1 MAIITLTTD
10 YGSRDFY
17 AASAKGVLYSRF
29 PQVNVVD
36 ISHEIDMYNIGMGS
50 YVLKNAFANFPENT
64 IHVFAVDAS
73 LSHRNKYLVMRYKE
87 HYFIAPDN
95 GALSLILVDDVP
107 EMLYQTKHEN
117 ESLFVFFSRLIK
129 HILNQEFEQIGG
141 QINKKEITEST
152 ELRPHIMSNG
162 DAIKGYIVY
171 EDRYG
176 NAVTNISRETFD
188 EIGRGR
194 AFELSASKYTVHR
207 INRYYDDFNT
217 AEKTLNEYGGKLIAI
232 FNQNDQLQLSLYK
245 GIPEKGGSVKSLLGL
260 TYRDSFLIT
269 FKE

>member
-1 MAIITLTTD
+1 
-10 YGSRDFY
+10 
-17 AASAKGVLYSRF
+17 
-29 PQVNVVD
+29 
-36 ISHEIDMYNIGMGS
+36 
-50 YVLKNAFANFPENT
+50 
-64 IHVFAVDAS
+64 
-73 LSHRNKYLVMRYKE
+73 
-87 HYFIAPDN
+87 
-95 GALSLILVDDVP
+95 
-107 EMLYQTKHEN
+107 
-117 ESLFVFFSRLIK
+117 
-129 HILNQEFEQIGG
+129 
-141 QINKKEITEST
+141 
-152 ELRPHIMSNG
+152 MSNG